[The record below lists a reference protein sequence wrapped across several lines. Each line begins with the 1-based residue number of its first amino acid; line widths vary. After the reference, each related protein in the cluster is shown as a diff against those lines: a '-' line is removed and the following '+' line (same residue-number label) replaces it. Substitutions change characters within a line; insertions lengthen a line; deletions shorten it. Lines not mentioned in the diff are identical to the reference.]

1 MNRPNNYLGR
11 GIRMNEYTV
20 RRYSF
25 SELNEEARDKAIT
38 DTRNR
43 LLEWLGENE
52 ITDHLEYQLEE
63 DLGSLPDDI
72 TIAYSL
78 SYCQGDGVALYGRI
92 YKSEAPSFT
101 WPEGSHYVDL
111 VRNSWSNHYSH
122 YNSFNVELS
131 DENDEPIDLSG
142 SVIEDQLR
150 TLCKKLETL
159 GYKYI
164 EKETNALSALQYLI
178 DQEREEEGSF
188 LEDGTR
194 DFPRGIVQKVSA

>member
-1 MNRPNNYLGR
+1 
-11 GIRMNEYTV
+11 MNEYTV

-25 SELNEEARDKAIT
+25 SELNEEARNKAIA

-43 LLEWLGENE
+43 LLNWLSEEE
-52 ITDHLEYQLEE
+52 ITDYLEGKLEE
-63 DLGSLPDDI
+63 DLGSLPEDI

-92 YKSEAPSFT
+92 YKSEAPDLS
-101 WPEGSHYVDL
+101 WPEGSHYIDL

-142 SVIEDQLR
+142 SSIEKQLR
-150 TLCKKLETL
+150 LLCKKLETL

-164 EKETNALSALQYLI
+164 ERETNEISALQFLT
-178 DQEREEEGSF
+178 DQEAEEEGAF

-194 DFPRGIVQKVSA
+194 DLPRGIVQKVSA

>member
-25 SELNEEARDKAIT
+25 SELNEEAREKAIA

-43 LLEWLGENE
+43 LLEWLREEE

-63 DLGSLPDDI
+63 DLGSLPTNI

-78 SYCQGDGVALYGRI
+78 SYCQGDGVALYGRLH
-92 YKSEAPSFT
+92 KGEATDLS
-101 WPEGSHYVDL
+101 WPEGAYYADL
-111 VRNSWSNHYSH
+111 VRNSLSNHYSH
-122 YNSFNVELS
+122 YNTFNLEVS
-131 DENDEPIDLSG
+131 DENGDPIDLSG
-142 SVIEDQLR
+142 SAIEEQLR
-150 TLCKKLETL
+150 HLCKRLEKL
-159 GYKYI
+159 GYRYI
-164 EKETNALSALQYLI
+164 ENETNELSAIQFLT
-178 DQEREEEGSF
+178 DEEREEEGAF

>member
-1 MNRPNNYLGR
+1 
-11 GIRMNEYTV
+11 MNEYTV

-25 SELNEEARDKAIT
+25 SELNEEARNKAIA

-43 LLEWLGENE
+43 LLNWLSEEE
-52 ITDHLEYQLEE
+52 ITDYLEGKLEE

-92 YKSEAPSFT
+92 YKSEAPDLS
-101 WPEGSHYVDL
+101 WPEGSLYVDL
-111 VRNSWSNHYSH
+111 ERNSWANHYSH
-122 YNSFNVELS
+122 HNSFNVVVR
-131 DENDEPIDLSG
+131 DENDELVDQAGSPI
-142 SVIEDQLR
+142 EEQLR
-150 TLCKKLETL
+150 LLCKKLETL

-164 EKETNALSALQYLI
+164 ERETNEISALQFLT
-178 DQEREEEGSF
+178 DQEAEEEGAF

-194 DFPRGIVQKVSA
+194 DLPRGIVQKVSA

>member
-25 SELNEEARDKAIT
+25 SELNEEARNKAIE
-38 DTRNR
+38 DTRDR
-43 LLEWLGENE
+43 LLEWLREEE
-52 ITDHLEYQLEE
+52 ITDYLEGKLEE
-63 DLGSLPDDI
+63 DLGSLPEDI

-78 SYCQGDGVALYGRI
+78 SYRQGDGVALYGRI
-92 YKSEAPSFT
+92 YKSEAPDLS

-131 DENDEPIDLSG
+131 DENYDPIDLSG
-142 SVIEDQLR
+142 SSIEEQLR
-150 TLCKKLETL
+150 HLCKRLETL
-159 GYKYI
+159 GYRYI
-164 EKETNALSALQYLI
+164 ENETSELSALQYLT
-178 DQEREEEGSF
+178 DQEREENGSF

-194 DFPRGIVQKVSA
+194 DLPRGIVQKVSA

>member
-1 MNRPNNYLGR
+1 
-11 GIRMNEYTV
+11 MNEYTV

-52 ITDHLEYQLEE
+52 ITDHLECQLEE

-92 YKSEAPSFT
+92 YKSEAPDLS
-101 WPEGSHYVDL
+101 WPEGSYYIDL
-111 VRNSWSNHYSH
+111 VRNSWSNYYSH

-142 SVIEDQLR
+142 SSIEEQLR
-150 TLCKKLETL
+150 LLCKKLEKL
-159 GYKYI
+159 GYRYI
-164 EKETNALSALQYLI
+164 EKETNELSALQYLH
-178 DQEREEEGSF
+178 DQEREEEGAF

-194 DFPRGIVQKVSA
+194 DLPRGIVQKVSA

>member
-1 MNRPNNYLGR
+1 
-11 GIRMNEYTV
+11 MNEYTV

-25 SELNEEARDKAIT
+25 SELNEEARDKAIA

-43 LLEWLGENE
+43 LLEWLREEE

-92 YKSEAPSFT
+92 YKSEAPDLS
-101 WPEGSHYVDL
+101 WPEGSHYIDL

-142 SVIEDQLR
+142 SSIEKQLR
-150 TLCKKLETL
+150 LLCKKLETL

-164 EKETNALSALQYLI
+164 ERETNEISALQFLT
-178 DQEREEEGSF
+178 DQEAEEEGAF

-194 DFPRGIVQKVSA
+194 DLPRGIVQKVSA

>member
-1 MNRPNNYLGR
+1 
-11 GIRMNEYTV
+11 MNEYTV

-25 SELNEEARDKAIT
+25 SELNEEARNKAIE
-38 DTRNR
+38 DTRDR
-43 LLEWLGENE
+43 LLEWLREEE
-52 ITDHLEYQLEE
+52 ITDYLEGKLEE
-63 DLGSLPDDI
+63 DLGSLPEDI
-72 TIAYSL
+72 SIAYSL

-92 YKSEAPSFT
+92 YKSEAPDLS

-142 SVIEDQLR
+142 SSIEEQLR
-150 TLCKKLETL
+150 HLCKRLETL
-159 GYKYI
+159 GYRYI
-164 EKETNALSALQYLI
+164 ENETSELSALQYLT
-178 DQEREEEGSF
+178 DQEREENGSF

-194 DFPRGIVQKVSA
+194 DLPRGIVQKVSA

>member
-1 MNRPNNYLGR
+1 
-11 GIRMNEYTV
+11 MNEYTV

-25 SELNEEARDKAIT
+25 SELNEEARDKAIA

-43 LLEWLGENE
+43 LLNWLSEEE
-52 ITDHLEYQLEE
+52 ITDYLEGKLEE

-92 YKSEAPSFT
+92 YKSEAPDLS
-101 WPEGSHYVDL
+101 WPEGSHYIDL

-142 SVIEDQLR
+142 SSIEKQLR
-150 TLCKKLETL
+150 LLCKKLETL

-164 EKETNALSALQYLI
+164 ERETNEISALQFLT
-178 DQEREEEGSF
+178 DQEAEEEGAF

-194 DFPRGIVQKVSA
+194 DLPRGIVQKVSA

>member
-1 MNRPNNYLGR
+1 
-11 GIRMNEYTV
+11 
-20 RRYSF
+20 
-25 SELNEEARDKAIT
+25 
-38 DTRNR
+38 
-43 LLEWLGENE
+43 LGENE

-150 TLCKKLETL
+150 TLCKKLERL

-164 EKETNALSALQYLI
+164 EKETNALSALQYLH
-178 DQEREEEGSF
+178 DQEREEEGAF
-188 LEDGTR
+188 LENGTR
-194 DFPRGIVQKVSA
+194 DYPRGIVQKVSA

>member
-1 MNRPNNYLGR
+1 
-11 GIRMNEYTV
+11 MNEYTV

-25 SELNEEARDKAIT
+25 SELNEEARNKAIA

-43 LLEWLGENE
+43 LLNWLSEEE
-52 ITDHLEYQLEE
+52 ITDYLEGKLEE

-92 YKSEAPSFT
+92 YKSEAPDLS
-101 WPEGSHYVDL
+101 WPEGSHYIDL

-142 SVIEDQLR
+142 SSIEKQLR
-150 TLCKKLETL
+150 LLCKKLETL

-164 EKETNALSALQYLI
+164 ERETNEISALQFLT
-178 DQEREEEGSF
+178 DQEAEEEGAF

-194 DFPRGIVQKVSA
+194 DLPRGIVQKVSA

>member
-1 MNRPNNYLGR
+1 
-11 GIRMNEYTV
+11 MNEYTV

-25 SELNEEARDKAIT
+25 SELNEEAQSKAIA

-43 LLEWLGENE
+43 LLNWLGEEE
-52 ITDHLEYQLEE
+52 ITNYLEGEIE
-63 DLGSLPDDI
+63 KDLGILPEEI

-92 YKSEAPSFT
+92 YRAEAPDLS

-122 YNSFNVELS
+122 YNSFNVEAYDDNYDS
-131 DENDEPIDLSG
+131 IDLAG
-142 SVIEDQLR
+142 SPLEEQLR
-150 TLCKKLETL
+150 HLCKRLETL
-159 GYKYI
+159 GYRYI
-164 EKETNALSALQYLI
+164 ENETNELSALQFLT
-178 DQEREEEGSF
+178 DEEREENGSF

-194 DFPRGIVQKVSA
+194 DLPRGIVQKVSA

>member
-1 MNRPNNYLGR
+1 
-11 GIRMNEYTV
+11 MNEYTV

-25 SELNEEARDKAIT
+25 SELNEEARAKAIA

-43 LLEWLGENE
+43 LLNWLGEEE
-52 ITDHLEYQLEE
+52 ITNYLEGKLEE
-63 DLGSLPDDI
+63 DLGSLPTNL

-78 SYCQGDGVALYGRI
+78 SYCQGDGVALYGRLH
-92 YKSEAPSFT
+92 KGEATDLS
-101 WPEGSHYVDL
+101 WPEGAYYVDL

-122 YNSFNVELS
+122 YNSFNVEAY

-142 SVIEDQLR
+142 SPIEDQLR
-150 TLCKKLETL
+150 DLCKKLEKL
-159 GYKYI
+159 GYRYI
-164 EKETNALSALQYLI
+164 ENETSELSAIQFLT
-178 DQEREEEGSF
+178 DEEREEEASF

>member
-1 MNRPNNYLGR
+1 LELYYGR
-11 GIRMNEYTV
+11 GGGVMNEYTV

-25 SELNEEARDKAIT
+25 SELNEEARDKAIA

-43 LLEWLGENE
+43 LLNWLSEEE
-52 ITDHLEYQLEE
+52 ITDYLEGKLEE

-92 YKSEAPSFT
+92 YKSEAPDLS
-101 WPEGSHYVDL
+101 WPEGSHYIDL

-142 SVIEDQLR
+142 SSIEKQLR
-150 TLCKKLETL
+150 LLCKKLETL

-164 EKETNALSALQYLI
+164 ERETNEISALQFLT
-178 DQEREEEGSF
+178 DQEAEEEGAF

-194 DFPRGIVQKVSA
+194 DLPRGIVQKVSA

>member
-1 MNRPNNYLGR
+1 VNRPNNYLGR

-25 SELNEEARDKAIT
+25 SELNEEARDKAIEE
-38 DTRNR
+38 TRSR
-43 LLEWLGENE
+43 LLEWLREEE
-52 ITDHLEYQLEE
+52 ITDYLEGKLEE
-63 DLGSLPDDI
+63 DLGSLPEDI

-92 YKSEAPSFT
+92 YKSEAPDLS

-142 SVIEDQLR
+142 SSIEDQLR
-150 TLCKKLETL
+150 HLCKRLETL
-159 GYKYI
+159 GYRYI
-164 EKETNALSALQYLI
+164 ENETNEISALQFLN
-178 DQEREEEGSF
+178 DQESEEEGSF

-194 DFPRGIVQKVSA
+194 DLPRGIVQKVSA

>member
-1 MNRPNNYLGR
+1 
-11 GIRMNEYTV
+11 MNEYTV

-25 SELNEEARDKAIT
+25 SELNEEARDKAIA
-38 DTRNR
+38 DTRNQ
-43 LLEWLGENE
+43 LLELLGENE

-150 TLCKKLETL
+150 ALCKKLETL

-164 EKETNALSALQYLI
+164 ENETSELSAIQFLN
-178 DQEREEEGSF
+178 DQESEEEGSF

-194 DFPRGIVQKVSA
+194 DYPRGIVKVSA

>member
-1 MNRPNNYLGR
+1 
-11 GIRMNEYTV
+11 MNEYTV

-25 SELNEEARDKAIT
+25 SELNEEARNKAIEE
-38 DTRNR
+38 TRNR
-43 LLEWLGENE
+43 LLEWLREEE
-52 ITDHLEYQLEE
+52 ITDYLEGKLEE
-63 DLGSLPDDI
+63 DLGSLPEDI

-92 YKSEAPSFT
+92 YKSEAPDLS

-142 SVIEDQLR
+142 SSIEEQLR
-150 TLCKKLETL
+150 HLCKRLETL
-159 GYKYI
+159 GYRYI
-164 EKETNALSALQYLI
+164 ENETSELSALQYLT
-178 DQEREEEGSF
+178 DQEREENGSF

-194 DFPRGIVQKVSA
+194 DLPRGIVQKVSA

>member
-1 MNRPNNYLGR
+1 
-11 GIRMNEYTV
+11 MNEYIV

-25 SELNEEARDKAIT
+25 SELNEEARDKAIA

-159 GYKYI
+159 GYRYI
-164 EKETNALSALQYLI
+164 EKQTNELSALQYLH
-178 DQEREEEGSF
+178 DQDKEGESAF

-194 DFPRGIVQKVSA
+194 DLPRGIMQKVSA